1 MQRGVFVDNIKEIK
15 KENEW
20 RNHPIVI
27 FVGILVLY
35 TASNSIIA
43 LFNL

>member
-1 MQRGVFVDNIKEIK
+1 MKNI

-27 FVGILVLY
+27 VTGALILY
-35 TASNSIIA
+35 TISSSIFTI
-43 LFNL
+43 FNF

>member
-1 MQRGVFVDNIKEIK
+1 MDNDIKER
-15 KENEW
+15 ENEW

-27 FVGILVLY
+27 FAGILVLY
-35 TASNSIIA
+35 TASSSIIA

>member
-1 MQRGVFVDNIKEIK
+1 MGDNVKE
-15 KENEW
+15 EEW
-20 RNHPIVI
+20 RTHPIVI
-27 FVGILVLY
+27 FTGILVLY